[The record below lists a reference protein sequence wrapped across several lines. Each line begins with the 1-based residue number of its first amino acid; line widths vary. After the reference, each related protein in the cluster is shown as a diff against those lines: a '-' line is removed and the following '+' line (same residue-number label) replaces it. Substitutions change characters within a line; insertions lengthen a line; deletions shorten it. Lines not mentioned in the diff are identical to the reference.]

1 MLLTAASAA
10 GYLLDMG
17 AVGYLPDMGAEGRPG
32 AGAGTILEGTYA
44 GTDGASDWEGLPLPM
59 LLTAASAVG
68 YLPDTGRGCD
78 IRRECIAG
86 AGLRLSSRPYK

>member
-10 GYLLDMG
+10 GYLSDMG
-17 AVGYLPDMGAEGRPG
+17 AVGYLSDMGAEGRP
-32 AGAGTILEGTYA
+32 GTILEGTYA
-44 GTDGASDWEGLPLPM
+44 GTDGASAWEGLPLPM